1 MRSPRVSQ
9 GSPTHFLK
17 CLGLSHNGAR
27 RSFRS
32 ESEVLCAIA
41 RLLRDES
48 WLDLEPARADGNNQ
62 QRLPDR
68 LLILYNRAP
77 MHSSLTSGLAI
88 LAIGFLLGM
97 RHATDPD
104 HVIAVST
111 IVSRERSI
119 PKAGLIGILWGC
131 GHTLTIAIVGSA
143 IILFG
148 VVIPPRASL
157 TMEFSVGLMLILLGA
172 LNLTG
177 AMKWLSEKFTP
188 SHPCVTGTHAH
199 IHEHDHRL
207 HFHWHSHS
215 AAQEHHANSLDAPRW
230 FTRSASKGSPGPLAR
245 LGLFHAM
252 RPLLV
257 GIVHGLAGSAAVALL
272 VLSTIRDPS
281 WALLYLLIFGVGTIA
296 GMMLITAALALPFS
310 WAGHRFAWLDR
321 SLVLGSGFLSLCFGI
336 FVCYDVGFVSGLFT
350 SHPR

>member
-1 MRSPRVSQ
+1 M
-9 GSPTHFLK
+9 
-17 CLGLSHNGAR
+17 N
-27 RSFRS
+27 
-32 ESEVLCAIA
+32 
-41 RLLRDES
+41 
-48 WLDLEPARADGNNQ
+48 
-62 QRLPDR
+62 
-68 LLILYNRAP
+68 
-77 MHSSLTSGLAI
+77 SSLTSGLAI

-119 PKAGLIGILWGC
+119 LKAGLIGILWGC
-131 GHTLTIAIVGSA
+131 GHTLTIATVGSA

-148 VVIPPRASL
+148 VVIPPRAGL
-157 TMEFSVGLMLILLGA
+157 TMEFSVGLMLILLGV

-177 AMKWLSEKFTP
+177 AMKWLSERFSP
-188 SHPCVTGTHAH
+188 SHPRVTGSHAH
-199 IHEHDHRL
+199 VHEHDHHL

-215 AAQEHHANSLDAPRW
+215 AVQEHHADSLAAPRW
-230 FTRSASKGSPGPLAR
+230 FALREAKGARSPFAR
-245 LGLFHAM
+245 LGLFHAL

-272 VLSTIRDPS
+272 VLSTIRDPK

-310 WAGHRFAWLDR
+310 FAGHRFAWLNR
-321 SLVLGSGFLSLCFGI
+321 GLVLGSGLLSLCFGI

-350 SHPR
+350 SHPRWVPS